1 MESLD
6 FQIMIGLFSL
16 FYTVVEITAI
26 FAAISAIRHTRT
38 PQGAIAWAISLV
50 TFPLVTLP
58 LFWIFGRSK
67 FHGYIDAMRSGEER
81 FKELI
86 GDKRPV
92 FTASANNPD
101 NQSKVP
107 HRTFETL
114 SETPFLGGNELKL
127 LINGK
132 ATFDAIFKAIAKA
145 ERYLLVQFFIVH
157 DDDLGQR
164 LKNLLIAKAKEGIRI
179 HFLYDEVGC
188 HATSAAYW
196 QEMRDEGIQA
206 QPFHTTRGRGNR
218 FQLNFRNHR
227 KIVVIDGYTAFV
239 GGHNVGNEYLGIT
252 DRFTDWRDTH
262 LHITGPAVVGIR
274 TSFAKDWYW
283 ATREVYELDTSIPMP
298 AGDAEVMAF
307 TSGPAD
313 ELESCSLMFIR
324 AINTAQKRFWIA
336 SPYFVPDSPVRKA
349 LQLAAMRGVDVR
361 IMLPRN
367 PDHLLVYLAG
377 FACLNELK
385 LHGIRIYRYNE
396 GFLHQKAFLADD
408 QLAGVGTANLD
419 NRSFRLNFEIT
430 MLVDNQPFCTEIER
444 MFLDDFANCIETDIN
459 EFNRKNVVYQ
469 TGIQLARLLSPIL

>member
-1 MESLD
+1 M
-6 FQIMIGLFSL
+6 
-16 FYTVVEITAI
+16 
-26 FAAISAIRHTRT
+26 
-38 PQGAIAWAISLV
+38 
-50 TFPLVTLP
+50 
-58 LFWIFGRSK
+58 
-67 FHGYIDAMRSGEER
+67 
-81 FKELI
+81 
-86 GDKRPV
+86 
-92 FTASANNPD
+92 
-101 NQSKVP
+101 
-107 HRTFETL
+107 
-114 SETPFLGGNELKL
+114 
-127 LINGK
+127 
-132 ATFDAIFKAIAKA
+132 
-145 ERYLLVQFFIVH
+145 
-157 DDDLGQR
+157 
-164 LKNLLIAKAKEGIRI
+164 
-179 HFLYDEVGC
+179 
-188 HATSAAYW
+188 
-196 QEMRDEGIQA
+196 
-206 QPFHTTRGRGNR
+206 
-218 FQLNFRNHR
+218 
-227 KIVVIDGYTAFV
+227 
-239 GGHNVGNEYLGIT
+239 GNEYLGIT

-349 LQLAAMRGVDVR
+349 LQLAAMRGVDIR